1 MPESITS
8 LIRERTLSYGKVKLV
23 LKHNRYFIESSYP
36 ETLQF
41 LLKDRV
47 IREARV
53 VIEDNTRPAGFTTA
67 KAPIKGNLVIPGTRE
82 AEKKRDEATAGRPG
96 VPPAANATDGDL
108 FTSIVGVES
117 GKCCAAM
124 VRWNIPGDLFL
135 QTKSTRTMTTC
146 MHLKST
152 TPKLM

>member
-1 MPESITS
+1 M
-8 LIRERTLSYGKVKLV
+8 V

-53 VIEDNTRPAGFTTA
+53 VIDESTRPVGLTTS

-82 AEKKRDEATAGRPG
+82 AEKKRDETTANRPG
-96 VPPAANATDGDL
+96 IPLAASAADGDL
-108 FTSIVGVES
+108 FTSIVGVEG
-117 GKCCAAM
+117 GKCCA
-124 VRWNIPGDLFL
+124 
-135 QTKSTRTMTTC
+135 TTV
-146 MHLKST
+146 L
-152 TPKLM
+152 

>member
-1 MPESITS
+1 
-8 LIRERTLSYGKVKLV
+8 LV

-41 LLKDRV
+41 LLKDRA

-53 VIEDNTRPAGFTTA
+53 IIEESTRPAGFTTT

-82 AEKKRDEATAGRPG
+82 AEKKRDEATTGRPG
-96 VPPAANATDGDL
+96 VPAAANATDSDL
-108 FTSIVGVES
+108 FTSIVGVEG
-117 GKCCAAM
+117 GKCCDAR
-124 VRWNIPGDLFL
+124 VGLVIPDDLFP
-135 QTKSTRTMTTC
+135 QMKSTRTMTTC

-152 TPKLM
+152 TPRLM